1 MIQESTTVTNN
12 TVTVDPD
19 DTAVTAGS
27 YGSGTQIPTL
37 TVDAQGRITAAGTAT
52 VSSDLPI
59 AGDTGTDTVS
69 LLTDTLTINGG
80 TGVTSSVASDTFT
93 LEIGQDVATTANV
106 EFADITASG
115 TTTATEQALT
125 TVTTSNSVEVT
136 QKEIVL
142 AGRTT
147 DATATEITLNDGTSK
162 VDIAS
167 GVTAK
172 FKATFVAADGT
183 DTAALVKTGI
193 IANNGG
199 TTAPIGTN
207 VTETS
212 QKIPTIIGAEQ

>member
-1 MIQESTTVTNN
+1 MVTGDSGTDTVSLLTDTLTFLSDTGTPTTVTNN

-69 LLTDTLTINGG
+69 PLTDTLTINGG
-80 TGVTSSVASDTFT
+80 TGVTSSVALDTFT
-93 LEIGQDVATTANV
+93 LEIKDVATTANV

-115 TTTATEQALT
+115 TTTATEQAST
-125 TVTTSNSVEVT
+125 TVTTSNSVEAS

-183 DTAALVKTGI
+183 DTAAL
-193 IANNGG
+193 
-199 TTAPIGTN
+199 
-207 VTETS
+207 
-212 QKIPTIIGAEQ
+212 

>member
-1 MIQESTTVTNN
+1 M
-12 TVTVDPD
+12 
-19 DTAVTAGS
+19 
-27 YGSGTQIPTL
+27 
-37 TVDAQGRITAAGTAT
+37 
-52 VSSDLPI
+52 PI

-106 EFADITASG
+106 EFADITATG

-183 DTAALVKTGI
+183 DTAAFVKTGI

-199 TTAPIGTN
+199 TTALIGTN
-207 VTETS
+207 VTETFAEDPNNNWS
-212 QKIPTIIGAEQ
+212 GTVTADNTNDYLKFEVTGEASKTIDWTIFLEISEAKR